1 MSNMLLL
8 KRFFAIFA
16 FVGLGLLVSTPV
28 QAQSGTESAQASQ
41 SADDASDSADSS
53 QSALPD
59 ELPQTGAADVFIL
72 SAAGLIFILAGIF
85 SAQTANEVFREI
97 QDE

>member
-1 MSNMLLL
+1 MDSMYLI
-8 KRFFAIFA
+8 KRFLILVLFFGLVLFAP
-16 FVGLGLLVSTPV
+16 LSV

-41 SADDASDSADSS
+41 SADASDSADSS